1 MKLEAYISCLRMFAE
16 EYNTNNDEEIQHRER
31 NRTHPASLRVSYPRP
46 QAGNRGRFFWRKS
59 RDFCFWFWRA
69 ERRELRCGT
78 F

>member
-46 QAGNRGRFFWRKS
+46 QAGNRGRFFWRK
-59 RDFCFWFWRA
+59 
-69 ERRELRCGT
+69 
-78 F
+78 